1 MNLGNSGFLLQLYT
15 GTGSCICMYSN
26 TSIILICV
34 KVLFRNPEGTRTV
47 RARVLQQPGS
57 TERVTLGC
65 DRHAPAAGHAELHW
79 ARHFAMKKRWVL
91 SLLVALNLS
100 YARADYFF
108 RLRDAALPNRQVW
121 PDDPSPQPIL

>member
-1 MNLGNSGFLLQLYT
+1 MLALGLPSYPPNLQAGAQDGA
-15 GTGSCICMYSN
+15 
-26 TSIILICV
+26 IIAIPTAV
-34 KVLFRNPEGTRTV
+34 RRTMHFGG
-47 RARVLQQPGS
+47 RARAIFMRGRRDRIRHWRPGHFVAG
-57 TERVTLGC
+57 T
-65 DRHAPAAGHAELHW
+65 AGHAELHCQW